1 MMMKEI
7 QDDSKLIDTFLD
19 ELMQDKRFCYVQ
31 RGVYH
36 AKRAFVIHSVLNWCI
51 RERRKGTLTE
61 SETLR
66 YFKLLN
72 QYLGDEIDIQWKSGK
87 IVTFSKKL
95 A

>member
-1 MMMKEI
+1 MKEI

-19 ELMQDKRFCYVQ
+19 ELMEDKRFCYVH

-36 AKRAFVIHSVLNWCI
+36 AKKAFVTHSVLNWCI

-61 SETLR
+61 SETLK
-66 YFKLLN
+66 YFRLLN
-72 QYLGDEIDIQWKSGK
+72 QYLSEEIDIKWKSGK